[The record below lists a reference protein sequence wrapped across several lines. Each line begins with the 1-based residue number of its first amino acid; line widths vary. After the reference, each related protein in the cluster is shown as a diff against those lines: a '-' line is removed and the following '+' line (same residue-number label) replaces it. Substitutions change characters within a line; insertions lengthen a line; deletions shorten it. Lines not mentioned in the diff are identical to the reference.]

1 MDILFS
7 IDDFGG
13 LQKSNK
19 ILRKGTTPPVCFP
32 ILPHSLILVA
42 FLGGNIV

>member
-32 ILPHSLILVA
+32 ILPHSLNRWFFWVDI
-42 FLGGNIV
+42 

>member
-19 ILRKGTTPPVCFP
+19 ILRKGITPPVCFP
-32 ILPHSLILVA
+32 ILPHSLIWVV
-42 FLGGNIV
+42 FWVDI